1 MILFIESGLFH
12 ICEYNMAKREQ
23 ESKRAK
29 TERETEGNVLLT
41 CVLREYKLPLLLLLL
56 PFGSDDTLVV
66 EEGGEGWVGV
76 MVGGDDADADVGV
89 DVEYVESR
97 QIARPLLDLP
107 VRRAGGD
114 VVK

>member
-1 MILFIESGLFH
+1 M
-12 ICEYNMAKREQ
+12 
-23 ESKRAK
+23 
-29 TERETEGNVLLT
+29 
-41 CVLREYKLPLLLLLL
+41 
-56 PFGSDDTLVV
+56 
-66 EEGGEGWVGV
+66 